1 MTFELT
7 FALEW
12 QQWRDER
19 EERLRDPAGYL
30 AITALHWLGEQPRRF
45 ADVPGSWA
53 VTAEG
58 VRVQLGEGETLR
70 VGDQV
75 LSGTHVF
82 GHVDEMGILAGWDDA
97 VVEIAARFGSTVL
110 RPRHPDSPHLG
121 GYDGTPTF
129 DLDPSW
135 QVTAAFEAYASP
147 RAVEVG
153 SVVEGR
159 SSDIEALGEVL
170 FTADGRPQR
179 LIAFDGE
186 DGGLWLLFTDETSGV
201 TTYAAGRQLAT
212 AAPVDGK
219 VVLDFNR
226 TLNLAC
232 AYTAYAT
239 CPLPPLTNHI
249 DVLVEAGEK
258 VPLVASDP

>member
-1 MTFELT
+1 MTSELT
-7 FALEW
+7 FAVEW
-12 QQWRDER
+12 QQWHDQR
-19 EERLRDPAGYL
+19 EARLRDPAGYL
-30 AITALHWLGEQPRRF
+30 AITGLHWLGEQPRRF
-45 ADVPGSWA
+45 DDVPGSWA
-53 VTAEG
+53 ASDDG
-58 VRVQLGEGETLR
+58 VRVELGESETLR
-70 VGDQV
+70 VGEHV
-75 LSGTHVF
+75 LSGTQML
-82 GHVDEMGILAGWDDA
+82 GHVDEHGILAGWDDA
-97 VVEIAARFGSTVL
+97 FVEVAARFGATVL
-110 RPRHPDSPHLG
+110 RPRHPDSPRLS

-135 QVTAAFEAYASP
+135 RVAAAFEPYETP

-186 DGGLWLLFTDETSGV
+186 DGGLWLLFTDESSGV

-212 AAPVDGK
+212 AAPVDGT

-226 TLNLAC
+226 TVNLPC

-239 CPLPPLTNHI
+239 CPLPPARNHI

-258 VPLVASDP
+258 APLGG